1 MFSIVTVGGL
11 GQFERQALPASLLS
25 SLLSSFVRAEG
36 VQSSACSMKP
46 RTTRR
51 PSMRWSSTVRN
62 ELFEVYLQLAENL
75 FMKI

>member
-1 MFSIVTVGGL
+1 MFSIVTVDGL
-11 GQFERQALPASLLS
+11 GQFERQALPASLM
-25 SLLSSFVRAEG
+25 SSFVRAEG

-62 ELFEVYLQLAENL
+62 ELCEVYLQLAENL
-75 FMKI
+75 FMKM